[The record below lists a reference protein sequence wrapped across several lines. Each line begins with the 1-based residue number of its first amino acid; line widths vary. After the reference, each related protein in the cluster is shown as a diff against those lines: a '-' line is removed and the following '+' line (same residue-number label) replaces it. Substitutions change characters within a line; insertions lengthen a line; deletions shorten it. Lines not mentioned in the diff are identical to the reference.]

1 MYKLL
6 VLLWGFIILASC
18 VHRSIL
24 EDKTMIQN
32 VTDVFYEDGGSFA
45 LFAELN
51 GAPVYIVC
59 HRAMTKENSDI
70 LRDGRITIS
79 SKEEDLDVLYN
90 KGEKLTPSE
99 EKKLKKLLYQ
109 YLQANPKTP
118 SRDGIEMMIEVIE
131 LPENVRNSGKKVML
145 KNGFSF

>member
-6 VLLWGFIILASC
+6 VLLWGGIMLTSC

-45 LFAELN
+45 LFGELN
-51 GAPVYIVC
+51 GTPVYIVC

-90 KGEKLTPSE
+90 KWEKLTPSE

-109 YLQANPKTP
+109 YLQANPKTS
-118 SRDGIEMMIEVIE
+118 SRDGVEMMIDVIE
-131 LPENVRNSGKKVML
+131 LPKNVRNSGRKVML
-145 KNGFSF
+145 KSGFSF